1 MERDV
6 EVRILGNETE
16 CIVSMRKEANLLISR
31 LKVLY
36 QGAVE
41 AIENDLET
49 ADKADNEFEELGG
62 DLISSYLSIQEL
74 GKLWQ
79 AEVHGVLLSFP
90 VRIVERVRKLL
101 EKNKNFQELKGVVR
115 DREQKN
121 RVFEE
126 RVSDLLQDLEQRTE
140 ASTH

>member
-36 QGAVE
+36 QSAVE
-41 AIENDLET
+41 VIEDDLET
-49 ADKADNEFEELGG
+49 ADKADNEFEELSC

-79 AEVHGVLLSFP
+79 AEVQGILLSFP
-90 VRIVERVRKLL
+90 VHIVERVRKGL
-101 EKNKNFQELKGVVR
+101 EKTKGFQELKGVVR

-126 RVSDLLQDLEQRTE
+126 QVSDLLQDLEQRTE

>member
-41 AIENDLET
+41 AIEDDLET

-79 AEVHGVLLSFP
+79 AEVQGVLLSFP
-90 VRIVERVRKLL
+90 VHIVERVRKVL
-101 EKNKNFQELKGVVR
+101 EKNKAFQEIKDVVR

-126 RVSDLLQDLEQRTE
+126 RVNDLLQDLEQRTE

>member
-1 MERDV
+1 
-6 EVRILGNETE
+6 
-16 CIVSMRKEANLLISR
+16 MRKEANLLISR

-36 QGAVE
+36 QSAVE
-41 AIENDLET
+41 VIEDDLET
-49 ADKADNEFEELGG
+49 ADKADNEFEELSC

-79 AEVHGVLLSFP
+79 AEVQGILLSFP
-90 VRIVERVRKLL
+90 VHIVERVRKGL
-101 EKNKNFQELKGVVR
+101 EKTKGFQELKGVVR

-126 RVSDLLQDLEQRTE
+126 QVSDLLQDLEQRTE